1 MSEGGTSR
9 SAYRRQA
16 AVLAAYLAQFERIDN
31 GVSGNEPYV
40 VGSAEE
46 IAQRTHDH
54 RMSVG
59 LMEAFSFTDAQIE
72 ALTAARGR
80 NGFSA

>member
-1 MSEGGTSR
+1 M
-9 SAYRRQA
+9 A
-16 AVLAAYLAQFERIDN
+16 ACLAQFERIDN
-31 GVSGNEPYV
+31 GASGNEPYV

-54 RMSVG
+54 RMSAAM
-59 LMEAFSFTDAQIE
+59 MEAFSLTDAPVD

>member
-16 AVLAAYLAQFERIDN
+16 AVLAAYLAQFEQIDN
-31 GVSGNEPYV
+31 GASGDEPYV
-40 VGSAEE
+40 VGSPEE
-46 IAQRTHDH
+46 FAQRTPDY
-54 RMSVG
+54 RLSVG

-80 NGFSA
+80 IGFSA